1 MFQPL
6 RLAYISI
13 VIAVQDA
20 SEAAS
25 SSCGLGPWSS
35 PPVPSGS
42 SAVRRGWRTL
52 RSCVKFSRW
61 RATALMPESLGER
74 VEQLAR
80 QHLGEEVGRLRGHVH
95 AGGCDVADVLDG
107 GRAHEERGLG
117 LAGLDAGAGL
127 LGVTR
132 VVEP

>member
-1 MFQPL
+1 MFHAL

-25 SSCGLGPWSS
+25 SSCGLGPRSS
-35 PPVPSGS
+35 PPDPSGS
-42 SAVRRGWRTL
+42 SAVRWCWRTL

-61 RATALMPESLGER
+61 RATAIMAESLGER

-80 QHLGEEVGRLRGHVH
+80 EHLGEEVGGLRRHVH
-95 AGGCDVADVLDG
+95 ARRRDVADVLDG
-107 GRAHEERGLG
+107 GRAHKERGLR
-117 LAGLDAGAGL
+117 LAGLDPGTGL
-127 LGVTR
+127 LGVAR